1 MNQLEE
7 KFETVQKAPEFKKN
21 SQVFRFIGGNLVSF
35 FGDQIYMIALPLIV
49 LAITESPLS
58 MGIVAALE
66 RLPVLIQ
73 PIAGVIADRFNRK
86 SLLLVCDLLRGLII
100 GAMGALHMNGSLW
113 MWEVYVGSLVIGVLT
128 QIYNTSQFASIPR
141 LVQKKDLQLAN
152 SVNTGIFN
160 MAVFIGP
167 GLGGILVS
175 FFHPG
180 WALLLNSVSFF
191 VGFLTV
197 LSLKLAEVGHGEDP
211 KTWGAEI
218 KEGFVFVKNQKPILY
233 TNLAMFFSVFG
244 TTLFLTM
251 MIVHLKLSVE
261 LSAAQIGWLLS
272 IGGGGAV
279 VGSLVTNLLKETFT
293 YRTILFTAGF
303 IGGISIILFGI
314 SQTFISLAIMN
325 LVGTISAAIMS
336 PCIVTIRQVLTPDR
350 LLGRVQ
356 ATSRFITWVSMP
368 VAAFLA
374 GVLGEHV
381 STGFPIILGGVIST
395 VATFIYLHP
404 SLNSQVVE

>member
-1 MNQLEE
+1 MNQAEE
-7 KFETVQKAPEFKKN
+7 KFEALGKVREFKTN
-21 SQVFRFIGGNLVSF
+21 GQVFRFIGGNLVSF

-49 LAITESPLS
+49 LAITGSPLS

-86 SLLLVCDLLRGLII
+86 TILLVCDILRSLII
-100 GAMGALHMNGSLW
+100 GAMGLLHINGFLL
-113 MWEVYVGSLVIGVLT
+113 MWEVFVGALVIGVLT

-180 WALLLNSVSFF
+180 WALLLNSASFF
-191 VGFLTV
+191 IGFLTV
-197 LSLKLAEVGHGEDP
+197 FSLKLAEEVHGKIP
-211 KTWGAEI
+211 KTWWAEI

-233 TNLAMFFSVFG
+233 TNLAMLFSVFG

-251 MIVHLKLSVE
+251 MIVHLKLSIQMN
-261 LSAAQIGWLLS
+261 AAQIGWLLS

-279 VGSLVTNLLKETFT
+279 AGSLLTNLLKRKFS
-293 YRTILFTAGF
+293 YRTILFTAG
-303 IGGISIILFGI
+303 ITGGISIVLFGG
-314 SQTFISLAIMN
+314 SQTFISLAVMN
-325 LVGTISAAIMS
+325 MVGTISAAIMS
-336 PCIVTIRQVLTPDR
+336 PCIVTIRQILTPDR

-356 ATSRFITWVSMP
+356 ATSRFMTWLSMP

-374 GVLGEHV
+374 GILGEHL

-395 VATFIYLHP
+395 LATFIYLHP
-404 SLNSQVVE
+404 SLNRQVVE

>member
-1 MNQLEE
+1 MNEAKE
-7 KFETVQKAPEFKKN
+7 KFEAVGEIAEFKRN
-21 SQVFRFIGGNLVSF
+21 GQVFKFIVGNLVSF

-49 LAITESPLS
+49 LAITGSPLS
-58 MGIVAALE
+58 MGIVATLE

-73 PIAGVIADRFNRK
+73 PVAGVIADRFNRRTI
-86 SLLLVCDLLRGLII
+86 LLVCDLLRALIV
-100 GAMGALHMNGSLW
+100 GALGMLHITGSLL
-113 MWEVYVGSLVIGVLT
+113 MWEVYVGSLAIGVLT

-141 LVQKKDLQLAN
+141 LVLKKDLQLAN

-197 LSLKLAEVGHGEDP
+197 LSLKLAEEVHNEIP
-211 KTWGAEI
+211 KTWWGEI
-218 KEGFVFVKNQKPILY
+218 REGFVFVKNQKPILY
-233 TNLAMFFSVFG
+233 TNLAMLFSVFG

-251 MIVHLKLSVE
+251 MIVHLKLSVD

-279 VGSLVTNLLKETFT
+279 AGSLVTNVLKKTFS

-303 IGGISIILFGI
+303 IGGISIILFGV
-314 SQTFISLAIMN
+314 SETFINLAIMN
-325 LVGTISAAIMS
+325 MIGTISAAIMS

-356 ATSRFITWVSMP
+356 ATSRFMTWVSMP

-374 GVLGEHV
+374 GVLGEHL
-381 STGFPIILGGVIST
+381 STGFPIIIGGVIST
-395 VATFIYLHP
+395 LATFIYLHP
-404 SLNSQVVE
+404 SLSRQAVE